1 MRSPRPRG
9 AGSVAAACL
18 ASLLLL
24 VPPAAGAASAKY
36 PPDDAARGFDGGLA
50 GWTASSSFDG
60 NCLMPVL
67 CPSVANSFQATG
79 GADDG
84 GFIRSAY
91 TGVAGATAI
100 GGTTRAVWRSPKFTY
115 AGSGGDRTGV
125 VTFEMDRRASVD
137 QLLAVAGNSA
147 TYSVRLVDLSSGGES
162 ISLIPPASL
171 AGANDWTS
179 VAQTSIDPDRIV
191 AGHEYELLITSTY
204 VTGTS
209 VLVGGSADYDDVTLR
224 ASDEGAADGQDG
236 EGRRDGRRGDAAAG
250 SARELLGLLRGATPG
265 TATLAGKRLL
275 VPVKC
280 PAKLERNCR
289 IAAQGLL
296 RKGRPATSRR
306 SVKVRSGKRKLV
318 ALRVKPRFRE
328 RLAKRKRLLVRQKVK
343 VGKTAATLLR
353 SRKLIRQA

>member
-9 AGSVAAACL
+9 TGLVVAACL
-18 ASLLLL
+18 VSLLLL
-24 VPPAAGAASAKY
+24 VTSVASAASTKY
-36 PPDDAARGFDGGLA
+36 PPADAARSFNGGLA

-67 CPSVANSFQATG
+67 CPSVASSFQATG

-91 TGVAGATAI
+91 TGVAGATAV
-100 GGTTRAVWRSPKFTY
+100 GGTTRAVWTSPRFTY
-115 AGSGGDRTGV
+115 ARSGGDGPDV
-125 VTFEMDRRASVD
+125 VSFEMQRRSNVD

-147 TYSVRLVDLSSGGES
+147 TYSVRLVDLSAGGES
-162 ISLIPPASL
+162 ISLIAPASL

-179 VAQTSIDPDRIV
+179 TQTSVDPGRLV
-191 AGHEYELLITSTY
+191 AGHEYELLIPSTY

-224 ASDEGAADGQDG
+224 VSDGGAADGGGGDG
-236 EGRRDGRRGDAAAG
+236 KRSGRRDAVGD
-250 SARELLGLLRGATPG
+250 SARELLGLLRESTPG

-275 VPVKC
+275 VAVKC
-280 PAKLERNCR
+280 PVKLERNCR
-289 IAAQGLL
+289 IGAQGLL
-296 RKGRPATSRR
+296 RRGKPVSARR
-306 SVKVRSGKRKLV
+306 NVKVRSGKRKLV
-318 ALRVKPRFRE
+318 ALRVRPPFRD

-343 VGKTAATLLR
+343 VGKTAATLLK
-353 SRKLIRQA
+353 SRKLIRRG